1 MSLESCLW
9 PERLLNST
17 KLLIFPTISFP
28 QFVVNQLIY
37 LLFEDL
43 GGHVVG
49 GVARG
54 HQHAVVGPQ
63 LLGEPKVTDSY
74 GVGVARI
81 VRIENV

>member
-1 MSLESCLW
+1 MSLESFMSLAKKTIKFHKTTYFPHFKFPKDYCKSAH
-9 PERLLNST
+9 LL
-17 KLLIFPTISFP
+17 L
-28 QFVVNQLIY
+28 
-37 LLFEDL
+37 EDL
-43 GGHVVG
+43 WGHIVG

-54 HQHAVVGPQ
+54 HQHAIVGPQ